1 MIFISVLFGF
11 SLTKAFQH
19 FFTHELDLKKGFAE
33 VFEKDVFCT
42 QRSCIFV
49 CEECFRFLI

>member
-19 FFTHELDLKKGFAE
+19 FFIHELDLKKGFAE
-33 VFEKDVFCT
+33 IFEKDVFCT